1 MAEKTALIV
10 GASRG
15 LGLGLAKELYGRGW
29 RVIGTRRSPASD
41 KGLQALA
48 DSGGGKV
55 SVETLDVQDAAG
67 VNAFAARM
75 KDRTFDL
82 VFVNA
87 GISGPQKDLAS
98 VTADEVADLFVTNV
112 LAPVRLAQA
121 LTEQVR
127 EGDGVIAFMTSGLG
141 SVSSDFSFGLVL
153 YPASKAALNRLTRDF
168 IHTLGD
174 RKLTVLS
181 MHPGWVRT
189 DMGGSDAPLSIEES
203 CKGMVDVVEAKAGT
217 GQHGF
222 YGHDGKVMPW

>member
-48 DSGGGKV
+48 DASGGKV
-55 SVETLDVQDAAG
+55 SVETLDVRDAAA
-67 VNAFAARM
+67 VDAFAGRM

-87 GISGPQKDLAS
+87 GISGPHKDLAD
-98 VTADEVADLFVTNV
+98 VTAEEVADLFVTNV
-112 LAPVRLAQA
+112 LAPVRLAQQLA
-121 LTEQVR
+121 DRVR

-141 SVSSDFSFGLVL
+141 SVSSDFSFGLIL

-189 DMGGSDAPLSIEES
+189 DMGGPDAPLSIEES
-203 CKGMVDVVEAKAGT
+203 CKGMVDVVEAKAGA
-217 GQHGF
+217 GEHGF